1 MAEEDIRE
9 KKIVHT
15 SVVAIGVNLGLAGL
29 KAVIGAA
36 ANSIAI
42 TLDAVN
48 NLSDALS
55 SVITILGT
63 KLGAKKPDK
72 KHPMGY
78 GRVEYFSELI
88 VSTLVLYAGISSVV
102 ESIKK
107 IRRES
112 EDMDE
117 DYRRLGGV
125 NIFLFLIGAL
135 AVQYL
140 PAIIAVF
147 I

>member
-9 KKIVHT
+9 KVIIRT
-15 SVVAIGVNLGLAGL
+15 SAAAIGVNLGLAGL

-63 KLGAKKPDK
+63 KLGAKKQI
-72 KHPMGY
+72 
-78 GRVEYFSELI
+78 GRASC
-88 VSTLVLYAGISSVV
+88 
-102 ESIKK
+102 
-107 IRRES
+107 RE
-112 EDMDE
+112 
-117 DYRRLGGV
+117 RV
-125 NIFLFLIGAL
+125 
-135 AVQYL
+135 
-140 PAIIAVF
+140 
-147 I
+147 